1 MADLT
6 TWLMGR
12 LIALEGLG
20 AINPKGRKLLAWL
33 RKRKLQVN

>member
-1 MADLT
+1 MAELT

-20 AINPKGRKLLAWL
+20 YINPKGRKLLAWL